1 MEIPP
6 TCNQLKFNTC
16 KAKVSC
22 MLTHVILLKPKTKTW
37 PAMNKLHLT
46 FSLIFS
52 TNYNIQEASLFPRV
66 NTNQN
71 FLPYFSLFS
80 LKEIARSSLKSLLSN
95 PRVHTLKKDKAHLI
109 SSFYSFKATRIVKN
123 TLPFIPTGP
132 TPKERK
138 TLNSPLPFTPT
149 SPAATRISFNSS

>member
-1 MEIPP
+1 MRCYGGNSTHMQPIEIQHMESQR
-6 TCNQLKFNTC
+6 T
-16 KAKVSC
+16 
-22 MLTHVILLKPKTKTW
+22 MHVDKPQR
-37 PAMNKLHLT
+37 PRLSHAMNKLHLT
-46 FSLIFS
+46 FSLTFS

-95 PRVHTLKKDKAHLI
+95 SRVHTLKKDKAHLV

-123 TLPFIPTGP
+123 TLPFFPTGP